1 LTRRSVVGLI
11 TIRCFRSSARKAK
24 NGFVGPRNCFVT
36 PDRTKQNPKKINA
49 FSRMQGKWLNLS
61 FIGLVEIRSL
71 AERGD

>member
-1 LTRRSVVGLI
+1 
-11 TIRCFRSSARKAK
+11 
-24 NGFVGPRNCFVT
+24 VT